1 MKIRLGFVS
10 NSSSSSFVVVGSKL
24 SHGDVFS
31 KAKGLIEAGRLY
43 AEGSWCC
50 EGVDFFK
57 VTQEMWD
64 VYEKGVR
71 GFFEFYD
78 AQFIGEEY
86 GKIKKAQIDGEE
98 FEVHV
103 FDIDNH
109 HTKSIEDFQDRYS
122 DGDEL

>member
-1 MKIRLGFVS
+1 MKIRIGFVS

-31 KAKGLIEAGRLY
+31 KAKELIEKGRLY

-64 VYEKGVR
+64 MYEKGIR

-78 AQFIGEEY
+78 AQIMAEEY
-86 GKIKKAQIDGEE
+86 SKIKKSEIEGDE
-98 FEVHV
+98 FEVHI
-103 FDIDNH
+103 FEIDNH
-109 HTKSIEDFQDRYS
+109 KTENIEDFRDRYS
-122 DGDEL
+122 EED

>member
-10 NSSSSSFVVVGSKL
+10 NSSSSSFIVVGSKL
-24 SHGDVFS
+24 SPGNAFRQG
-31 KAKGLIEAGRLY
+31 KELIEAGRLY
-43 AEGSWCC
+43 VEGSWCC

-64 VYEKGVR
+64 MYERGVK

-78 AQFIGEEY
+78 VQLVGEEY
-86 GKIKKAQIDGEE
+86 GKIKKADIPGDE

-103 FDIDNH
+103 FDIDYRK
-109 HTKSIEDFQDRYS
+109 TESIEDFKDRYS
-122 DGDEL
+122 EDDY

>member
-10 NSSSSSFVVVGSKL
+10 NSSSSSFVVIGSKL
-24 SHGDVFS
+24 SHGDVYR
-31 KAKGLIEAGRLY
+31 KAEELIKAGRLY

-64 VYEKGVR
+64 MYDKGIR

-78 AQFIGEEY
+78 AQIMGEEY
-86 GKIKKAQIDGEE
+86 SKIKKSDIEGDE

-109 HTKSIEDFQDRYS
+109 NTKSIEDFQDRYAE
-122 DGDEL
+122 DD

>member
-10 NSSSSSFVVVGSKL
+10 NSSSSSFIVVGSKL
-24 SHGDVFS
+24 SHGDAFRQ
-31 KAKGLIEAGRLY
+31 AEELIKAGRLY

-64 VYEKGVR
+64 VYEKGVK
-71 GFFEFYD
+71 GFFEFFD
-78 AQFIGEEY
+78 VQLVGEEY
-86 GKIKKAQIDGEE
+86 GKIKKDDIPGDE

-103 FDIDNH
+103 FDVDNH
-109 HTKSIEDFQDRYS
+109 KTVSIEDFKDRYAE
-122 DGDEL
+122 DD